1 MCQRKTYLYSCTH
14 QELQLRPC
22 PSKCWIARRPDV
34 EAQLL
39 RAFASDGRRPTV
51 QAGQVYVLR
60 DAAAASPSPSLRS
73 QELELESLS
82 VSSSQQQRQLLG
94 GSSAARRSGVV
105 DDGGSDGSGAGAAAT
120 ARVRARARERA
131 AAPTADVVRRIGLCE
146 DCEDVEVRVDA
157 VLAREKREKR
167 ERRKRRAF
175 RILGLD
181 IDEVRKA
188 REGVK
193 SRVRRLGKGATGL
206 FRDGGQ

>member
-39 RAFASDGRRPTV
+39 RAFARSSGGRRHAV
-51 QAGQVYVLR
+51 EAGQVYVLR
-60 DAAAASPSPSLRS
+60 DAAAASLSPSPPPPS
-73 QELELESLS
+73 QSLELESVS

-94 GSSAARRSGVV
+94 GSSAARGSVV
-105 DDGGSDGSGAGAAAT
+105 SDGSDGSGAGAAAT
-120 ARVRARARERA
+120 AARARARA
-131 AAPTADVVRRIGLCE
+131 TAPTAGVVRRIGLCE
-146 DCEDVEVRVDA
+146 ACEDVEARVDA
-157 VLAREKREKR
+157 VLKREKREKK
-167 ERRKRRAF
+167 ERRKRRAL
-175 RILGLD
+175 RVLGLD

-188 REGVK
+188 RERVK
-193 SRVRRLGKGATGL
+193 ARVRRLGKGATAL